1 MVLRNFLFAA
11 LLGAM
16 VPAQAQDNTPV
27 QGNAIAQDSSTP
39 QSNPIQDNPIT
50 QDNSMLGTWENLTNG
65 DLVGLTLAEGEQCT
79 LYLEKVLQKRTI
91 RTCKYEPFLD
101 GFLIFLFNE
110 HGVCGSEAD
119 FEFIYEPQA
128 PLVRLIIGGSE
139 VALRKVQIGK
149 EAK

>member
-1 MVLRNFLFAA
+1 MVLRNLLFAA
-11 LLGAM
+11 LMGAI
-16 VPAQAQDNTPV
+16 VPAQAQDNPTTPSNAAA
-27 QGNAIAQDSSTP
+27 QGDSIAQNNPIAQD
-39 QSNPIQDNPIT
+39 NP
-50 QDNSMLGTWENLTNG
+50 MLGTWENLTNG
-65 DLVGLTLAEGEQCT
+65 DLVGLTLTEGEQCT

-139 VALRKVQIGK
+139 VALRKVQSGK